1 LDIEKQC
8 PTKRIV
14 TNRLGQNIITTL
26 GGTNTLKEEE
36 GHNDDDDDND
46 IDILEGVN

>member
-1 LDIEKQC
+1 LDIEKKC
-8 PTKRIV
+8 PTKQIV

-26 GGTNTLKEEE
+26 GGTNILKAKE

-46 IDILEGVN
+46 SNSLEGVN